1 MFFFVSSNLIFLSFH
16 LIFCLPFHFSVL
28 FTIITSPTRTIAHT
42 YLQPLVHS
50 QELEAIEDQW
60 RGESRDLLALV
71 NQLQDENRRLQ
82 RQAASSTSSS
92 AVDVP
97 AAGHSASPSPTH
109 TGKPNEAQ
117 IMTNLTLQLEKQRE
131 DIKLKDRELISQ
143 AREIE
148 QMTAQVERLK
158 HAAKETKKRQ
168 KMLQSQIRNLCE
180 ERADFLAQI
189 QDQHREILSLKQKL
203 GIVVK
208 ENEDLLSSKDEDDK
222 PRFTTAELKEVLTER
237 NELKHR
243 VNDLLE
249 ELASFK
255 PIDLTPKPE
264 ESETA
269 TAVEAHE
276 EDDED
281 RPVQGPLPCDPEDA
295 PWKKSTD
302 SDTGIR
308 KFFRKLFSEGN
319 NSSESLFQRR
329 SLSTI
334 SKMALSSGSNSNI
347 AV

>member
-1 MFFFVSSNLIFLSFH
+1 MES
-16 LIFCLPFHFSVL
+16 
-28 FTIITSPTRTIAHT
+28 
-42 YLQPLVHS
+42 
-50 QELEAIEDQW
+50 IEEQW
-60 RGESRDLLALV
+60 RAESRELLSLV

-82 RQAASSTSSS
+82 RQVAASSSTAGDLS
-92 AVDVP
+92 
-97 AAGHSASPSPTH
+97 AAGNSASPSPTH
-109 TGKPNEAQ
+109 KPNEAQ
-117 IMTNLTLQLEKQRE
+117 AMTNLTLQLEKQRE
-131 DIKLKDRELISQ
+131 DIKLKDRELITQ

-180 ERADFLAQI
+180 ERADFLVQI
-189 QDQHREILSLKQKL
+189 QDQHREIVSLKQKL

-243 VNDLLE
+243 VNDLME

-255 PIDLTPKPE
+255 PIDLNPKPE
-264 ESETA
+264 EPEKA
-269 TAVEAHE
+269 AEVV
-276 EDDED
+276 EDDDEE

-295 PWKKSTD
+295 PWKKSSD
-302 SDTGIR
+302 SETGIR
-308 KFFRKLFSEGN
+308 KFFRKLFSEGS
-319 NSSESLFQRR
+319 SSESLFQRR